1 MATNTT
7 HYNLEK
13 PAQSDLYNVDVFN
26 DNADKIDTALWG
38 KSDASN
44 LAVVEPTNT
53 ASQPYSVG
61 QYLVLGGIL
70 YKVTAAIASG
80 GTIIPGTNVDQD
92 SVGTELKSLKNAITN
107 FVHVATVPGDTMTDS
122 FGFISTSLNVTNHVI
137 IAAYVIG
144 STNQSI
150 RVSNMANGSYR
161 VQIISCA
168 ENSGQGKVLTSGT
181 YGDITLWY
189 IDR

>member
-1 MATNTT
+1 MATYTT
-7 HYNLEK
+7 NYNLEK
-13 PAQSDLYNVDVFN
+13 PAQTNVYNVDVFN

-70 YKVTAAIASG
+70 YKVTQAIANG
-80 GTIIPGTNVDQD
+80 GTITPGTNVSQD
-92 SVGTELKSLKNAITN
+92 SVGTELKSLKDALTN
-107 FVHVATVPGDTMTDS
+107 FVHVATIPSGTISDN
-122 FGFISTSLNVTNHVI
+122 FGFINTSLNITDHVI

-144 STNQSI
+144 STNLAV
-150 RVSNMANGSYR
+150 RVSNMANGIYR
-161 VQIISCA
+161 VQIVACA
-168 ENSGQGKVLTSGT
+168 DNSGQGKVLTSGT